1 MVAMDESRNLI
12 TKDGTPPARRWR
24 IRPIRRFV
32 RLFLFLLLIVSG
44 VMVGGFLYFADTVA
58 SLEAPRHPRADAIVV
73 LTGGFQRI
81 DQAIGL
87 LQEGAGKRLLIS
99 GANPTTSGS
108 QIRKFTQSSSSLFE
122 CCVDIGY
129 DAMDTIGNA
138 NETARW
144 ISDHGYRR
152 VLVVTNNYHMPRSL
166 LELRRSDK
174 DTEFLSYPVINSD
187 LRNGSWLGEPQ
198 VMKAMLSE
206 YVKYSVAVVRD
217 FVGAR
222 TATGLR
228 RDEPSHA
235 ALLPEN

>member
-1 MVAMDESRNLI
+1 MAAMDESQNTILQDRE
-12 TKDGTPPARRWR
+12 PSARRWR

-32 RLFLFLLLIVSG
+32 RAFLLILL
-44 VMVGGFLYFADTVA
+44 VGGGLMISGFLYFAETIA
-58 SLEAPRHPRADAIVV
+58 AMEPPRNPRADAIVV

-87 LQEGAGKRLLIS
+87 LKQGAGQRLLIS
-99 GANPTTSGS
+99 GVNPTTSGS
-108 QIRKFTQSSSSLFE
+108 QIRKFTQSSSHLFE

-144 ISDHGYRR
+144 INDHGYRR

-174 DTEFLSYPVINSD
+174 HTEFLSYPVINSD
-187 LRNGSWLGEPQ
+187 LKHGSWLGEPG

-206 YVKYSVAVVRD
+206 YIKYTVAVARD
-217 FVGAR
+217 TVGAG
-222 TATGLR
+222 TASGLR
-228 RDEPSHA
+228 RDAPAQA
-235 ALLPEN
+235 ALVAPN